1 MNQAPEYRMEKYQI
15 IAKKFRPQ
23 TFKKVCGQE
32 AIVRALKNA
41 ILMDRLANAYLF
53 CGSRGTGK
61 TTLARILAKAINC
74 ESPSS
79 DQEPCNTCASCR
91 EITSGHSLDVIEID
105 GASNR
110 GIDDI
115 RQINETVGYAPAA
128 GKYKVYIID
137 EVHMLTKEAF
147 NALLKTLEEP
157 PPHVKF
163 FFATTEAHKV
173 LPTIISRCQRYDLSR
188 LSTQAVCDKLKLIGK
203 ELGVTAED
211 EALYTIATLSEGS
224 LRDAESLFDQVI
236 CLNDDKITYE
246 TVKEMIGLQS
256 NESFFK
262 LDIAIHEKNL
272 SFAFE
277 LSEELFS
284 SGSHLVHFVE
294 NLAEHYRNLLQIKLH
309 GTKAAFDTEKYQA
322 SAKLYSTD
330 HCLYLLDYL
339 AKWIQE
345 LHTSSFKRINIEMI
359 LLHLLQS
366 KDRVSIDALV
376 QRLSELEGKAPL
388 EPVPPPVEKKE
399 PIAVAPPPVEKK
411 EPEADQSFFEK
422 QHRYDTVMR
431 FASVELNGS
440 VKK

>member
-1 MNQAPEYRMEKYQI
+1 MEKYQI
-15 IAKKFRPQ
+15 IANKFRPQ
-23 TFKKVCGQE
+23 TFKKVCGQV
-32 AIVRALKNA
+32 AIIRALKNA
-41 ILMDRLANAYLF
+41 IHMNRLANAYLF
-53 CGSRGTGK
+53 CGSKGTGK

-74 ESPSS
+74 EQPSS
-79 DQEPCNTCASCR
+79 EQEPCNTCTSCR
-91 EITSGHSLDVIEID
+91 EITSGHSFDVIEIN

-115 RQINETVGYAPAA
+115 RQLSETVGYAPAA

-147 NALLKTLEEP
+147 NAMLKTLEEP

-173 LPTIISRCQRYDLSR
+173 LPTIISRCQRYDLNC
-188 LSTQAVCDKLKLIGK
+188 LSVQVVYGKLKLISE
-203 ELGVTAED
+203 ELKVSAED
-211 EALYTIATLSEGS
+211 KALHTIATLSEGS
-224 LRDAESLFDQVI
+224 LRDAESLLDQML
-236 CLNDDKITYE
+236 CLNDDTITYE
-246 TVKEMIGLQS
+246 TVQEMLGLQS
-256 NESFFK
+256 NEIFFK
-262 LDIAIHEKNL
+262 LDIAIHAKNL

-277 LSEELFS
+277 LSNELFS
-284 SGSHLVHFVE
+284 SGSHLMHFVE
-294 NLAEHYRNLLQIKLH
+294 NLAEHYRNLLQVKLNIKH
-309 GTKAAFDTEKYQA
+309 AVFDAEKYKTSA
-322 SAKLYSTD
+322 SLYTTD

-366 KDRVSIDALV
+366 RDRVSLDTLV
-376 QRLSELEGKAPL
+376 QRLSDLEEKPL
-388 EPVPPPVEKKE
+388 PEPVPPPVEKKE
-399 PIAVAPPPVEKK
+399 LESNK
-411 EPEADQSFFEK
+411 FFFK
-422 QHRYDTVMR
+422 QQQRYDTVMR